1 MTSPDDLGDLERAV
15 VVLQLAHCAR
25 LGAQQFA
32 AAHRLAVLLGADTG
46 WFLETAVLAAD
57 LAHDL
62 DQMTSKETQQ

>member
-1 MTSPDDLGDLERAV
+1 MTSPSDLGDLERAV

-25 LGAQQFA
+25 LGAQQFV
-32 AAHRLAVLLGADTG
+32 AAHHLAVLLGADTG

-62 DQMTSKETQQ
+62 DHMTSKEIKP